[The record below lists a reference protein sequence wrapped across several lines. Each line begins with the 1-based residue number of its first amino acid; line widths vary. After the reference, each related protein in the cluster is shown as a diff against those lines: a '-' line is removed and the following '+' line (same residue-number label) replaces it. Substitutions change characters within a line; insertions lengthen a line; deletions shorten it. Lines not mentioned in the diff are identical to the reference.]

1 MDFEYSPRVREMQA
15 RLLEFF
21 DEHIYPNEAR
31 YDRGRSRRTA
41 AAATPSSR
49 CG

>member
-1 MDFEYSPRVREMQA
+1 MDFEYSPRVRSLQGKLA
-15 RLLEFF
+15 RFF

-31 YDRGRSRRTA
+31 YTAEVAENRRA
-41 AAATPSSR
+41 GDALRR